1 MTGGLETNV
10 DGLTPGAERMRRHRQ
25 RRRDKFRCLTIE
37 LHETEID
44 LLVYKGLLP
53 EEMRNDVT
61 AIQNA
66 LYSFLDQTLN

>member
-10 DGLTPGAERMRRHRQ
+10 EGLTPAAERMRRHRQ
-25 RRRDKFRCLTIE
+25 RRRDKFRCLTVE

-44 LLVYKGLLP
+44 LLVYKGFLP

-66 LYSFLDQTLN
+66 LYSFLEQALN